1 VVRFQLMI
9 WWQSGQHFV
18 DQNAQRIPVYALI
31 IPLLIHDLARVIMST
46 SILMD
51 GICCPHLWCEVVWS
65 TTQSPG
71 SCSTDFGKSKIS
83 YLDMS
88 IRVQQ
93 DILRFEVAIY
103 DPVGM

>member
-1 VVRFQLMI
+1 MVAIRTTFHRSERPAHTSLRSYYTVAGLR
-9 WWQSGQHFV
+9 S
-18 DQNAQRIPVYALI
+18 
-31 IPLLIHDLARVIMST
+31 ST
-46 SILMD
+46 CHNVNEHSD
-51 GICCPHLWCEVVWS
+51 GMCCPHLWCEVVWS

-83 YLDMS
+83 YLDMP

-93 DILRFEVAIY
+93 DILRFEVAVY